1 MKMRKSTWLLLVL
14 ALAAIL
20 LVAGCA
26 PTTPGNGD
34 EEPGNGEPTAD
45 KACPKVVKTEVSKLY
60 VADPTDLTKPNFQI
74 KITFDENINSSC
86 IENLAKWAITVANTD
101 RVGTPTV
108 TKLDVDVDGKIV
120 TVKARVVEVGEEG
133 EPGVGYDFVLFTEDF
148 EDLDEAIAVA
158 NDLIEAV
165 GIVNGRVL
173 FGESWLDF
181 LAALDAAESIPDLF
195 ANVRDLVD
203 DVELFY
209 DGLDDP
215 ATITAAEA
223 AEANALAARA
233 TALAERADALGQ
245 DDLAT
250 ALTTLATA
258 LGDGEAEAEDDLSGG
273 VDVTDVSAAAN
284 AVALADALDEAL
296 TALNDAFAELGVIAV
311 ATPVPGTPAPR
322 FAGLICNKD
331 DAEAYE
337 KEFGLAAG
345 TVKFADEV
353 SWKLTDCAVYDDLGN
368 VCCDFEGKD
377 CCVEPYC
384 EECPPDGCD
393 LTEPGA
399 CL

>member
-34 EEPGNGEPTAD
+34 EEPGNGEPPAD

-120 TVKARVVEVGEEG
+120 TVKARVVETGTAPAPTYKLVPLPEDWKGFGAEYITGTEIL
-133 EPGVGYDFVLFTEDF
+133 PGSLTRA
-148 EDLDEAIAVA
+148 EA
-158 NDLIEAV
+158 
-165 GIVNGRVL
+165 
-173 FGESWLDF
+173 
-181 LAALDAAESIPDLF
+181 LAALEEAVEIANAVVDIVEGYSSAEFF
-195 ANVRDLVD
+195 AFLVEIGGPGVWEEFLVSLEVAED
-203 DVELFY
+203 I
-209 DGLDDP
+209 LDDP
-215 ATITAAEA
+215 DDFDLSEIQ
-223 AEANALAARA
+223 
-233 TALAERADALGQ
+233 DALGP
-245 DDLAT
+245 
-250 ALTTLATA
+250 
-258 LGDGEAEAEDDLSGG
+258 AECPVGPAECR
-273 VDVTDVSAAAN
+273 
-284 AVALADALDEAL
+284 
-296 TALNDAFAELGVIAV
+296 
-311 ATPVPGTPAPR
+311 PVPPETGLNEMFACLGYIAEKTGEDAPE
-322 FAGLICNKD
+322 FLGLICNQG
-331 DAEAYE
+331 DADRY
-337 KEFGLAAG
+337 KELLGKE
-345 TVKFADEV
+345 VKSADEV

-368 VCCDFEGKD
+368 VCCDFSGKA

-384 EECPPDGCD
+384 EECPPPCD